1 MPVSHI
7 TVCVCTYKRPQ
18 LLGRLLHELAQQQT
32 EGLFTFSIVVV
43 DNDAQR
49 SAEAEVLEFAQ
60 HAAIPAHYF
69 VESRQNISLARN
81 KAVAGSQGDFIAFI
95 DDDEFPTATW
105 LLTLYKTLHAHA
117 VDGVLGP
124 VHPHFD
130 QGTPEWVIKG
140 GFHDRRTY
148 PTGFV
153 ISGKQGRTGNVLLKR
168 SLCIAEEQ
176 PFRPEFRS
184 GEDQDFFERMIQK
197 GHTFIW
203 CDEAAA
209 YETVPPARCKRKFLL
224 RKALLQGTCASV
236 NPANRVRHF
245 ARSIVAIPVYIVA
258 APFALLLG
266 QHRSMVLLVKLCD
279 HVGQLLGM
287 MGINVVR
294 EAYVSE

>member
-7 TVCVCTYKRPQ
+7 SVCVCTFKRPP
-18 LLGRLLHELAQQQT
+18 LLGRLLGELARLQT
-32 EGLFTFSIVVV
+32 DGLFTFSIVVV
-43 DNDAQR
+43 DNDVHR
-49 SAEAEVLEFAQ
+49 SAEATVLDFSGRSLIQ
-60 HAAIPAHYF
+60 VHYS
-69 VESRQNISLARN
+69 VEPQRNISLARN
-81 KAVAGSQGDFIAFI
+81 RAVAKSQGDFIAFI
-95 DDDEFPTATW
+95 DDDEFPTSNW
-105 LLTLYKTLHAHA
+105 LLTLYKALHTHA

-140 GFHDRRTY
+140 RFYDRRSY

-168 SLCIAEEQ
+168 HLCIDEQQ

-203 CDEAAA
+203 CDEAGA
-209 YETVPPARCKRKFLL
+209 YETVPPARCKRRYLL

-236 NPANRVRHF
+236 NLENRIQHF
-245 ARSIVAIPVYIVA
+245 ARSIIAIPVYTVA

-266 QHRSMVLLVKLCD
+266 QHCWMVLLVKLCD
-279 HVGQLLGM
+279 HLGQVLGM